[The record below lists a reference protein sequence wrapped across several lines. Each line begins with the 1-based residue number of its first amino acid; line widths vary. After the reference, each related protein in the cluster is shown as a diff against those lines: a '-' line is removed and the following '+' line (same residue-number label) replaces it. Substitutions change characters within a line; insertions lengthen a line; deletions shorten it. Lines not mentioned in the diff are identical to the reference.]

1 MSEFSNPYRPTEP
14 VADPAMLF
22 GRQDAA
28 DWLDLQ
34 ISGNSRVLQF
44 GATPLV
50 GKTSFLRH
58 IGALQLRPTLNAR
71 VALADARPSDGSAP
85 SLNMVL
91 ETTLSQLGPQ
101 LALLNLLEADFR
113 STAPQAGSALRELL
127 ARVAPNVPAGQHLLL
142 FVDDLHRL
150 VTADMAVVA
159 GFLTSLM
166 PLLDE
171 CPALR
176 LIFTAN
182 QDKLRQIQH
191 PLLDGAP
198 TFNLGA
204 IPSDAAINMITVP
217 VKGVLRFDYGVTRR
231 IAETCSNHPYYLSL
245 FCYHLLNRQVHDGWV
260 NQQDFDNNLAE
271 ILDSPV
277 EPFTQIWE
285 KSTWAERAVLAGM
298 AAIQGA
304 HGPITGQEVIR
315 FMERQHSAVDSSV
328 VLDALR
334 TLTARSVLVP
344 MGAVSYRFHVE
355 LLRYWLREHT
365 TPAEVIG
372 QVNWGKAAAELKPTE
387 RRASV
392 HTAPRRTVPTTQRQ
406 PQKRSWLLPLVIALL
421 LLCGLS
427 AVGGLLAARV
437 LGLPIAFISPPTPT
451 PTPTA
456 TPRTTGDSD
465 PTGAAASESGADTA
479 APTPESIE
487 PTAIPSPTPA
497 IVEVRSLPSITYMG
511 RDVDRNWRVYVMDA
525 NGANQTALTPEGEFD
540 DTSPVWSPDG
550 QKLIFVSRRDGNREL
565 YVMDVTGENVAN
577 LTRHPADDWTP
588 AWSPDGTRLAFSS
601 FRDGSWEIYLL
612 DTACL
617 GEPESCP
624 DALTQLT
631 SDGNGNLS
639 PAWAPDGS
647 RLAYNSKVNGNWD
660 IFTMAA
666 DGSDIR
672 QVTTSPENDLAPIW
686 SPDGSQLTFESN
698 RDGNVEVYVI
708 GAQGGTA
715 INVSSYSQAND
726 HGPVWSP
733 DGQQLVFYS
742 NRSGN
747 WDIFAVPLTGGEA
760 VNLTNTPTRDEQTPA
775 WRP

>member
-34 ISGNSRVLQF
+34 IGGNSRVLLYS
-44 GATPLV
+44 ATPLV

-58 IGALQLRPTLNAR
+58 IGALQARPTLNVR
-71 VALADARPSDGSAP
+71 VSLAEARPSDGSAP

-91 ETTLSQLGPQ
+91 ETTLGQLVPQ
-101 LALLNLLEADFR
+101 LALLDLIEADYR
-113 STAPQAGSALRELL
+113 PSAPQAGSALRELL
-127 ARVAPNVPAGQHLLL
+127 SRVAPNVPEEQPLLL

-171 CPALR
+171 CSALR
-176 LIFTAN
+176 LIFAGN
-182 QDKLRQIQH
+182 QDKLKQIQH

-198 TFNLGA
+198 TFNLSA

-231 IAETCSNHPYYLSL
+231 IAETCSNHPYYLAL

-304 HGPITGQEVIR
+304 HGPITGQEIIR
-315 FMERQHSAVDSSV
+315 FMERQNSAVESSV

-334 TLTARSVLVP
+334 TLTGRSVLVP

-355 LLRYWLREHT
+355 MLRYWLREHT

-372 QVNWGKAAAELKPTE
+372 QVNWGKAAAELKPAE

-406 PQKRSWLLPLVIALL
+406 RQPKKRSWLLPLVIALL
-421 LLCGLS
+421 LLCGLG
-427 AVGGLLAARV
+427 AVGGLLAARA

-456 TPRTTGDSD
+456 TPRANGDSA
-465 PTGAAASESGADTA
+465 PAAGDEAAPDAA
-479 APTPESIE
+479 APTPEPVE
-487 PTAIPSPTPA
+487 PTATPSPTPA
-497 IVEVRSLPSITYMG
+497 IVEVRTLPSITYMG
-511 RDVDRNWRVYVMDA
+511 RDVDLNWRVYVMDA
-525 NGANQTALTPEGEFD
+525 DGANQTALTPEGEFD

-550 QKLIFVSRRDGNREL
+550 QKLAFVSRRDGNREL
-565 YVMDVTGENVAN
+565 T
-577 LTRHPADDWTP
+577 
-588 AWSPDGTRLAFSS
+588 
-601 FRDGSWEIYLL
+601 
-612 DTACL
+612 
-617 GEPESCP
+617 
-624 DALTQLT
+624 
-631 SDGNGNLS
+631 
-639 PAWAPDGS
+639 
-647 RLAYNSKVNGNWD
+647 
-660 IFTMAA
+660 
-666 DGSDIR
+666 
-672 QVTTSPENDLAPIW
+672 
-686 SPDGSQLTFESN
+686 
-698 RDGNVEVYVI
+698 
-708 GAQGGTA
+708 
-715 INVSSYSQAND
+715 
-726 HGPVWSP
+726 
-733 DGQQLVFYS
+733 
-742 NRSGN
+742 
-747 WDIFAVPLTGGEA
+747 
-760 VNLTNTPTRDEQTPA
+760 
-775 WRP
+775 